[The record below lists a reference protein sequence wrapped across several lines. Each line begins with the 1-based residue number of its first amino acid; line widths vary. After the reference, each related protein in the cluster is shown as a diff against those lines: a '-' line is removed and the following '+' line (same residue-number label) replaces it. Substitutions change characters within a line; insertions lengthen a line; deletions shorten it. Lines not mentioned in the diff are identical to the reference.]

1 MEADIV
7 KIPLFDLTRQYKE
20 LRNEMIKKIDEAIS
34 SGVVIMGQNVEEI
47 EERIANYIGVKH
59 AIAVGNGSDALVLAL
74 QSMGIEKGDRVI
86 TTPYTFFSTASAITR
101 LGGIPIFIDVGED
114 FNIDVGLV
122 EKKIKSDKSIKAV
135 IPVHLF
141 GKSVD
146 MEYLKSICDKYGVKI
161 LEDAAQ
167 SIGSE
172 AFVGGKRV
180 KTASIGDAGI
190 LSFFPTKNLGAY
202 GDAGMVLTN
211 SDEIAD
217 RVRILRVH
225 GSHQKYVHEEIGYN
239 SRMDEIQA
247 AILNVKFSHL
257 DMWIDKRINAASNYS
272 KLLGGDTVLCPAVPK
287 DRTHVFHQYVVRTER
302 REELREYLT
311 NEGIGTAIYYP
322 IPLHLQKC
330 FSFLNYK
337 PGDFPVAEKLSKESL
352 AIPMFPEITFE
363 EQEYVAKKIKEFME
377 ERS

>member
-1 MEADIV
+1 MEADTV

-20 LRNEMIKKIDEAIS
+20 LRNEMIKKIDETIS

-59 AIAVGNGSDALVLAL
+59 AVAVGNGSDALVLAL
-74 QSMGIEKGDRVI
+74 QSMGIGKGDKVI

-101 LGGIPIFIDVGED
+101 LGGIPIFVDVGED
-114 FNIDVGLV
+114 FNINVDLV

-141 GKSVD
+141 GKSVN
-146 MEYLKSICDKYGVKI
+146 MEYLKSVCDRYGVKI

-172 AFVGGKRV
+172 VSVGGKRV

-217 RVRILRVH
+217 KVKILRVH

-239 SRMDEIQA
+239 SRMDEMQA
-247 AILNVKFSHL
+247 AILNVKFPHL
-257 DMWIDKRINAASNYS
+257 DEWIDKRINAASKYS
-272 KLLGGDTVLCPAVPK
+272 ELLGDAVVCPAVPK

-311 NEGIGTAIYYP
+311 NEGVGTAIYYP
-322 IPLHLQKC
+322 IPLHLQQC

-363 EQEYVAKKIKEFME
+363 EQKYVANTIKKFME

>member
-1 MEADIV
+1 M